1 MQDAQTVERIREM
14 YRSLR
19 TEMDERRRRQWAAA
33 EARGLGRGGVSAVA
47 RATGLSRVTITAG
60 LAELDMPA
68 GERGREA
75 GRVRR
80 AGGGRRPLAEADP
93 GLVAALDGL
102 VEPTTRGDPMSPLR
116 WTSAS
121 TRHLAAELTRRGHP
135 VGRETVASLLK
146 DAGYSLQ
153 AERKTR
159 EGPPHPDLTLSAVEG
174 DRQFRHINDLVIARA
189 DRGRPTIS
197 VDTKKKELL
206 GNFAN
211 GGREW
216 HPAGHP
222 EEVRTHDFVDRSLG
236 KAIPYGVYDVVH
248 NRGFV
253 NVGVDHDTPAFAA
266 HAIRRWWSRSGRRRF
281 PGARDLLITADG
293 GGSNSSRSRLWKLCL
308 QRLSDDLGIDMI
320 VRHFPPGTS
329 KWNQVE
335 HRLFS
340 FVTQNW
346 RGRPLLDRATVVGLI
361 ASTKTNHGLV
371 VDAEL
376 DTRRYPTGVKVSDRE
391 LTAVRLTRDPFHGEW
406 NYTIKPRN

>member
-1 MQDAQTVERIREM
+1 MHDAQTVERIRQT
-14 YRSLR
+14 YRLLR
-19 TEMDERRRRQWAAA
+19 PELDERRRRQWAAA
-33 EARGLGRGGVSAVA
+33 EAKGLGRGGVSAVA
-47 RATGLSRVTITAG
+47 RATGLSRATITAG

-68 GERGREA
+68 AERGREA

-80 AGGGRRPLAEADP
+80 PGGGRRPLAETDP
-93 GLVAALDGL
+93 GLVAALDAL

-116 WTSAS
+116 WTSTS

-135 VGRETVASLLK
+135 VGRGTVASLLK

-159 EGPPHPDLTLSAVEG
+159 EGPPHPDR
-174 DRQFRHINDLVIARA
+174 DRQFRHINDLLLARA
-189 DRGRPTIS
+189 ARGRPTVS

-206 GNFAN
+206 GDFAN

-236 KAIPYGVYDVVH
+236 KAIPHGVYDVAN

-266 HAIRRWWSRSGRRRF
+266 HSIRRWWARSGRRRF
-281 PGARDLLITADG
+281 PGAADLLITADG
-293 GGSNSSRSRLWKLCL
+293 GGSNSSRSRLWKVAL
-308 QRLSDDLGIDMI
+308 QRLSDDMGLVLI

-340 FVTQNW
+340 FITQNW

-361 ASTKTNHGLV
+361 ASTKTTHGLV

-376 DTRRYPTGVKVSDRE
+376 DTDCYPTGVQVSDGE
-391 LTAVRLTRDPFHGEW
+391 LAAVQLTRDPFHGEW